1 MRCMVTVDVK
11 GYAKAIEDFDG
22 RLPEIM
28 AAMAEDD
35 LLLITADHG
44 MIQLSQEQTT
54 HVNMCLYWLIVKN
67 DKTRQLATRIL
78 FRYFSNDC

>member
-1 MRCMVTVDVK
+1 
-11 GYAKAIEDFDG
+11 
-22 RLPEIM
+22 M

-54 HVNMCLYWLIVKN
+54 REYVPL
-67 DKTRQLATRIL
+67 LA
-78 FRYFSNDC
+78 YSKK